1 MPYPIVCSPQQWAG
15 AQHRVFGFPGEQ
27 LVPVAFC
34 CWQESVES
42 LRGEGDEFSLGKLS
56 FRIVDGLNRLKI
68 MTLER
73 NWCRCLG

>member
-1 MPYPIVCSPQQWAG
+1 MPYPILCSAQQAG
-15 AQHRVFGFPGEQ
+15 DQHRVFGV
-27 LVPVAFC
+27 LVPVALC

-42 LRGEGDEFSLGKLS
+42 LRDEGDEFSLGKLS

-73 NWCRCLG
+73 SWCRCVG